1 MPFNLYGLIAY
12 EKGHLSD
19 KFKIFGLGAIS
30 ARMGSQ
36 RVRPNLVTEQHS
48 LSEHG
53 KGLFTALASFRL
65 WVSQVVLVVKNPPA
79 NAGDAR
85 DVGLFPGSGRS
96 LGEGNGN
103 PLQCSCLEN
112 PRDRGAWWVAVYG
125 VAQSRT

>member
-19 KFKIFGLGAIS
+19 KLRFLDWEPYQPGWDH
-30 ARMGSQ
+30 
-36 RVRPNLVTEQHS
+36 RVRHNLATEQQS

-65 WVSQVVLVVKNPPA
+65 QASQVVLVVKNPPA

-85 DVGLFPGSGRS
+85 DVCFLGQGDPLEKEMATHSSIQAWKIPWIVEPGRLYS
-96 LGEGNGN
+96 
-103 PLQCSCLEN
+103 P
-112 PRDRGAWWVAVYG
+112 WVAKS
-125 VAQSRT
+125 QT